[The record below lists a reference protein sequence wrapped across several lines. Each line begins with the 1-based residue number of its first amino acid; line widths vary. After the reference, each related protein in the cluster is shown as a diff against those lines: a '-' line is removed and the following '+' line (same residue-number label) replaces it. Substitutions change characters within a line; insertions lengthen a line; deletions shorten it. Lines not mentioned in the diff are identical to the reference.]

1 MKNPPTTMSFGGLLY
16 RKINVLE
23 KIRKFW
29 TQMTLRKLK
38 TLLGLSQKHPKI
50 SKCSIQSHL
59 RIVTHFYQKT
69 FDTHASGENA

>member
-1 MKNPPTTMSFGGLLY
+1 MRNPLTMTSFDDLLY

-38 TLLGLSQKHPKI
+38 PWFARNRKRPKI

-59 RIVTHFYQKT
+59 RIVLD
-69 FDTHASGENA
+69 FDLTKIKP